1 MNEEEAW
8 KTANAL
14 TVGFGVLFI
23 EGIAFLGICLLILGE
38 FREWREGRQKRKP
51 E

>member
-8 KTANAL
+8 KAADAL

-38 FREWREGRQKRKP
+38 FREWRESKKND
-51 E
+51 